1 MSAEEAVTAGVT
13 VTAEDEAQAGTTA
26 SVRFRAGIGGEPI
39 LQGLNHSV
47 NHRFEPTKWGAWVV
61 GTSGHPVAGDH
72 DALRVDVGVGCC
84 AEVKS
89 PAPTVARKG
98 RTSSPWEYG
107 PVASSL
113 SIQAN
118 VGTDAML
125 TWRPEPGI
133 ATEGCD
139 HRCDAEVYLASN
151 ARLMWCDEFQ
161 VERRIDSPP
170 GTWRSRLRVVR
181 DSWPVICAELALGPG
196 SALWESPAVLEGAK
210 AVSKVVIVDPGHP
223 ADGWRSSRASSGTA
237 AGVALPLAAPGLK
250 ILVWGDE
257 LADCRALMLSIVQ
270 SSGVPG
276 WVAERWGIYGTSGL
290 FSAV

>member
-1 MSAEEAVTAGVT
+1 VPAEEPVT
-13 VTAEDEAQAGTTA
+13 VEEEAPAGTTA
-26 SVRFRAGIGGEPI
+26 SIRFRAGIGGEPI
-39 LQGLNHSV
+39 LQALDPSV
-47 NHRFEPTKWGAWVV
+47 NHRFEVTKWGALVV
-61 GTSGHPVAGDH
+61 GASGHPVAGDH
-72 DALRVDVGVGCC
+72 DGLRVDVGVGCC
-84 AEVKS
+84 AEIKS
-89 PAPTVARKG
+89 QAPTVARKG

-113 SIQAN
+113 AIQAN

-139 HRCDAEVYLASN
+139 HRCEAEVYLASN

-161 VERRIDSPP
+161 VERRADSAP

-223 ADGWRSSRASSGTA
+223 SDGWRSSRASSGTA
-237 AGVALPLAAPGLK
+237 TGVALPLAAPGLK
-250 ILVWGDE
+250 ILAWGED
-257 LADCRALMLSIVQ
+257 LADCRTVLLSIIQ
-270 SSGVPG
+270 SSGVPV
-276 WVAERWGIYGTSGL
+276 WVAERWGIYRAPGVV
-290 FSAV
+290 SAI